1 VESKTRQNRFRKY
14 MQEWLAIPENRMR
27 HCLGQA
33 RRRSRIAG
41 IEFDICID
49 DLLPLPA
56 VCPILG
62 ITINYGGT
70 KARGFVNDSPSIDKI
85 KPNLGYVKGNVR
97 VICWRANR
105 LKSDATLD
113 ELLSIVDYVKRE
125 SATCN

>member
-1 VESKTRQNRFRKY
+1 LGAVGKDISFGSGVLDLTIVNNKDGTDDIDFQLSGLLIQMKPLRERKK
-14 MQEWLAIPENRMR
+14 R
-27 HCLGQA
+27 
-33 RRRSRIAG
+33 
-41 IEFDICID
+41 
-49 DLLPLPA
+49 
-56 VCPILG
+56 
-62 ITINYGGT
+62 
-70 KARGFVNDSPSIDKI
+70 IDKI